1 MAEDVTEIFAVVV
14 EGSMQGPILMEVEA
28 EYTSQEKA
36 RDRLTKMVDGRI
48 WFRGCVVR
56 LEYVEGN
63 NAVLHAMKGMQE

>member
-1 MAEDVTEIFAVVV
+1 MTEDLTEIFAVVV

-28 EYTSQEKA
+28 EYTSRDKA
-36 RDRLTKMVDGRI
+36 CERLRRMVDGRM

-56 LEYVEGN
+56 LEFVEGN